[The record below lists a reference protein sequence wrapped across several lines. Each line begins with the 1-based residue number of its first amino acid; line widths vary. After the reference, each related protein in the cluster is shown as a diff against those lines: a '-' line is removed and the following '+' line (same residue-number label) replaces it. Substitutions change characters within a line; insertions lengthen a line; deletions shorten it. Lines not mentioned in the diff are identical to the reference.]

1 MSHRAAFAE
10 LNKLHAN
17 MRDALRQSDFKA
29 LQKLDMQRTQVISK
43 LAALPNQ
50 MPVADDIKCLA
61 QLVDEDRVLQADLS
75 QKMMRLRQDHN
86 LRLKAFEH
94 YR

>member
-1 MSHRAAFAE
+1 MSHRAAFAG
-10 LNKLHAN
+10 LNKLHAD

-29 LQKLDMQRTQVISK
+29 LQKLDLQRTQVISK

-75 QKMMRLRQDHN
+75 QKMMRLRQGHN